1 MCFKKNSIFAIC
13 FFISVLSSLAQ
24 SSVLPQFPD
33 QLTSP
38 LNIPLSLSGSF
49 GEMRAN
55 HYHTGWDLQT
65 NGKEGLPVFA
75 IADGYVSRIKISPKG
90 YGYTIYLNHPNLGIT
105 SVYAH
110 LSEFYSALKNW
121 TVEQQY
127 STQKNE
133 IDWVLSPEQ
142 FPVIQ
147 GQQIACSGNSGSSG
161 GPHLHFEIRNT
172 ITEKT
177 IDPALLGYKIPDV
190 TRPLVESISLIP
202 KGDFTPSEVIP
213 FRFNGESLGKDTLFE
228 VPDTFGVAIQVYD
241 WVLDADHACGV
252 KQILTLWD
260 GNIVSE
266 WLADSL
272 DFKEVKH
279 VNAQCMMGV
288 KERNPRTTYRTY
300 KLPNSPG
307 TGFLYLERDGLMII
321 KDTMTHAVTIMV
333 SDFSGN
339 ATCVYAFVKGK
350 KNTPSRQVN
359 SEQMIFDW
367 TTGGT
372 IAHSEWCLRIPKD
385 ALYDA
390 TPLAWTNFSNI
401 LKTDSMQMKIAIEPK
416 SVVFKNPLWFENNT
430 LDWELL
436 SAEEKKKWGWMEV
449 RKSDEWLGWDEE
461 KKAFAFSRTGNY
473 RLVRDTAAPKVL
485 NMGSFLSDGFLLVD
499 EKESGLKSYSAHF
512 GKQWLLL
519 YWDAKNNQL
528 FLDSNWRGKWDG
540 KSKLSIELIDKS
552 DNINR
557 VEMDVK

>member
-1 MCFKKNSIFAIC
+1 MRIKFFSTSIVCFIFWGFTFMAH
-13 FFISVLSSLAQ
+13 AQ
-24 SSVLPQFPD
+24 KLPHFPE

-65 NGKEGLPVFA
+65 DEREGLPVIA
-75 IADGYVSRIKISPKG
+75 IADGYVSRVRVSSKG
-90 YGYTIYLNHPNLGIT
+90 YGYSLYVTHPSLGIT

-110 LSEFYSALKNW
+110 LSSFYSDLKEW
-121 TVEQQY
+121 IGTEQY
-127 STQKNE
+127 INKKNE
-133 IDWVLSPEQ
+133 FDWSLSPGQ
-142 FPVIQ
+142 FVIRQ
-147 GQQIACSGNSGSSG
+147 GQVIALSGNSGSSG

-172 ITEKT
+172 VTEKT
-177 IDPALLGYKIPDV
+177 IDPSLLGYKIPDV
-190 TRPLVESISLIP
+190 TRPLVESISFIP
-202 KGDFTPSEVIP
+202 KGEFMPSEVIP

-228 VPDTFGVAIQVYD
+228 VSDTFGVAVQVYD
-241 WVLDADHACGV
+241 WVLDADHACGI

-272 DFKEVKH
+272 DFKEIKH
-279 VNAQCMMGV
+279 VNAQCVMGV
-288 KERNPRTTYRTY
+288 KERNPRKTYRTY

-307 TGFLYLERDGLMII
+307 TGFLYIERDGFMII

-350 KNTPSRQVN
+350 KGVTSYHAD
-359 SEQMIFDW
+359 SEQVIFDW

-372 IAHSEWCLRIPKD
+372 IAHSDWCLRIPKD

-390 TPLAWTNFSNI
+390 TPLTWTNFSNI
-401 LKTDSMQMKIAIEPK
+401 LKSDSMQMKIAIEPK
-416 SVVFKNPLWFENNT
+416 AVVFKNPLWFENNSFEWG
-430 LDWELL
+430 LF
-436 SAEEKKKWGWMEV
+436 SAEERMKWGWMEV
-449 RKSDEWLGWDEE
+449 RKDDEWHGWDEE

-473 RLVRDTAAPKVL
+473 RLIRDTTSPKVQ
-485 NMGSFLSDGFLLVD
+485 NDGTFLSDGFFLVD
-499 EKESGLKSYSAHF
+499 EKESGLKSYSAYL
-512 GKQWLLL
+512 GDQWILL

-528 FLDSNWRGKWDG
+528 ILDSNWRIKWDG
-540 KSKLSIELIDKS
+540 KTRLTLELTDRA
-552 DNINR
+552 DNVNR
-557 VEMDVK
+557 VELDLK